1 MLGTTITPNL
11 PENTSRKFSTDGL
24 ATTKE
29 TSTHLR
35 TMPLLPPEP
44 DQPKTE
50 SPAVR
55 LRRKHIKVSGGQ
67 YSSLKDFN
75 ELLKTYSYADIDKML
90 TWLRKQPE
98 SVKNISSSLLR
109 HKYKELLAQQKNALD
124 DYPISETAKEVLG
137 RLENTIEPQYIQH
150 CMDTYDAFVSYLK
163 QKTGV
168 AETLVT
174 HLPPAS
180 EFAFLWFERICG
192 TFSPKFRKFE
202 VNHPKFQQF
211 LHGIAKSQGESL
223 PFVRLMNE
231 YNDTNGSAP
240 KA

>member
-1 MLGTTITPNL
+1 
-11 PENTSRKFSTDGL
+11 
-24 ATTKE
+24 
-29 TSTHLR
+29 
-35 TMPLLPPEP
+35 MPLIPEP

-55 LRRKHIKVSGGQ
+55 LRRKHIRISGGQ
-67 YSSLKDFN
+67 HSSLKDFN
-75 ELLKTYSYADIDKML
+75 ELLKTYSYADIDKTL
-90 TWLRKQPE
+90 TWLHKQPE
-98 SVKNISSSLLR
+98 SVKCISSSILR
-109 HKYKELLAQQKNALD
+109 HRYKEIISQRKDSLAE
-124 DYPISETAKEVLG
+124 YPVSETAKEVLG
-137 RLENTIEPQYIQH
+137 RLENRIEPQYIQH

>member
-1 MLGTTITPNL
+1 
-11 PENTSRKFSTDGL
+11 
-24 ATTKE
+24 
-29 TSTHLR
+29 
-35 TMPLLPPEP
+35 MPLIPEP

-67 YSSLKDFN
+67 NSSLKDFN
-75 ELLKTYSYADIDKML
+75 ELLKAHSYADIDKML

-98 SVKNISSSLLR
+98 SVKNITSALFR
-109 HKYKELLAQQKNALD
+109 HSFKELLSRQKNALD
-124 DYPISETAKEVLG
+124 DYPITQAAQEVLG
-137 RLENTIEPQYIQH
+137 RLENTIGLEYIQH
-150 CMDTYDAFVSYLK
+150 CMDTYTAFVSYLK

-192 TFSPKFRKFE
+192 TFSEKFRKFE

-211 LHGIAKSQGESL
+211 LHGIAKSQGETLS
-223 PFVRLMNE
+223 FVRLMNE
-231 YNDTNGSAP
+231 YNDTHGSAP